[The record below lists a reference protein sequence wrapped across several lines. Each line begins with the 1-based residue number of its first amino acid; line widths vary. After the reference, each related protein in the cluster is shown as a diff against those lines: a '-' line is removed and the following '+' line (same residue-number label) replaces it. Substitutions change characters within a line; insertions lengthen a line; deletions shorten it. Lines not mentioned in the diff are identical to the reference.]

1 MTEKHLYTALVG
13 PSFMSTE
20 ASSVIGRIAESDV
33 VGPSFMSTEASYVI
47 GRVADRDVNVETQF
61 EMSERQEN
69 NYDESENDDL
79 GDTNYDDVEVS
90 DIPGQ
95 TNTESETTTSYV
107 FVK

>member
-20 ASSVIGRIAESDV
+20 TSSVIGRIAN
-33 VGPSFMSTEASYVI
+33 
-47 GRVADRDVNVETQF
+47 RDFHVETEF

-69 NYDESENDDL
+69 NYDEPENDDP
-79 GDTNYDDVEVS
+79 GDTNYDDVEVFEK

-95 TNTESETTTSYV
+95 TNTESEATTSYS